1 MNRFKLASLCLSALA
16 LIAMPACGDRTNGTS
31 DSEGSTGQGG
41 STSSGETPTTTDPT
55 TPTSTEPQTSGTGT
69 GGETDAMTTEPTSS
83 TGEVCQDVM
92 LGQPNDATCAD
103 VTGCGCAS
111 GKCFVV
117 PILGGFCGEC
127 LNDADCN
134 GGGCTVPN
142 PIAKVGSTCN
152 GGEPGAG
159 CETNDVCTDPA
170 NLNCGTLLEVMGII
184 KVATC
189 GECSTNADCVD
200 PALPNCT
207 PTYDVEKFTGKYVC
221 AADAS
226 VPNAEGCNLA
236 DDGNGDPIG
245 NVACMSGFCGDAT
258 VMDLLHVGV
267 CGECNSNADCP
278 VDKPKCNDAQ
288 VDLNAAALVAAFCSK

>member
-127 LNDADCN
+127 LGDADCSP
-134 GGGCTVPN
+134 GGCTPPDPVN
-142 PIAKVGSTCN
+142 GIGSRCN
-152 GGEPGAG
+152 KGEPGAG
-159 CETNDVCTDPA
+159 CESDAVCSDPQHPHCAPVLVVQGILDVSTCSACKTNLDCPPA
-170 NLNCGTLLEVMGII
+170 
-184 KVATC
+184 AH
-189 GECSTNADCVD
+189 
-200 PALPNCT
+200 NCT
-207 PTYDVEKFTGKYVC
+207 PIYDIPNFTGLLECV
-221 AADAS
+221 ADGAI
-226 VPNAEGCNLA
+226 PNGAGCNLS
-236 DDGNGDPIG
+236 DNGQGQPIG
-245 NVACMSGFCGDAT
+245 DEACASGLCGTANVMG
-258 VMDLLHVGV
+258 LLDVGV
-267 CGECNSNADCP
+267 CGECRSNADCP
-278 VDKPKCNDAQ
+278 PNLPQCSDPQ
-288 VDLNAAALVAAFCSK
+288 VDLNAGVLIPAQCF